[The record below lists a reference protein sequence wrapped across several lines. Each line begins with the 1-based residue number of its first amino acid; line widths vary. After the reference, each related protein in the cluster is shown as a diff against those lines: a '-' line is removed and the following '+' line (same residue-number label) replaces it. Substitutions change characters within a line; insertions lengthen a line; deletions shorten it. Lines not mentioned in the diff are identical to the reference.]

1 MAQIAE
7 FLHLDRGIHS
17 AVQTAAISAL
27 DGMGRYRSKIQELLT
42 AVNAGV
48 NHGILMSLVRKT
60 VTDISSPESTLPNSF
75 VEALISFVTFIASHA
90 SGGNMIVGA
99 GLIPLLI
106 QLIENKVSSRL
117 SIVSK
122 AMQLVDNVVY
132 GFPNAFQLFC
142 NARGIDAVV
151 QRIEVSSHSIFE
163 AARPDSVLARSK
175 FGCRGEW
182 RQWCVI
188 LNFIGRFVCLSA
200 FRPIILFAS
209 QHLEAYSSN
218 FASHDADFWNF
229 RRAPWSHRFV
239 SHQEY
244 QRHH

>member
-7 FLHLDRGIHS
+7 FLHLDRGINN

-27 DGMGRYRSKIQELLT
+27 DGMGRYRTKIQELLT

-48 NHGILMSLVRKT
+48 NHGILMSLLRRT
-60 VTDISSPESTLPNSF
+60 VTDISNPESTLPNSF
-75 VEALISFVTFIASHA
+75 VEALIAFVTFIASHA

-106 QLIENKVSSRL
+106 QLIENMIPSRL

-151 QRIEVSSHSIFE
+151 QRIEVSDCVNFIVIESDTVI
-163 AARPDSVLARSK
+163 ARSEARY
-175 FGCRGEW
+175 RGESG
-182 RQWCVI
+182 QWYLSLDLVGW
-188 LNFIGRFVCLSA
+188 FACLS
-200 FRPIILFAS
+200 ILI
-209 QHLEAYSSN
+209 
-218 FASHDADFWNF
+218 
-229 RRAPWSHRFV
+229 
-239 SHQEY
+239 
-244 QRHH
+244 